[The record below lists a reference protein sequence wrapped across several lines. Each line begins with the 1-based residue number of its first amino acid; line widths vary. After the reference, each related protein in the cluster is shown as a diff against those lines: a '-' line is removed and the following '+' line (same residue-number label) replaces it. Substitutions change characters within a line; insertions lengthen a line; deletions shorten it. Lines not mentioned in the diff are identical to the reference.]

1 MGFSDDLSSKRFLK
15 FVELRS
21 PKGVDLG
28 ELLEVGSRLAGRVD
42 AVVVTDNAGSVMTT
56 CPTALGRR
64 LVEQGHE
71 VILHVSCRDR
81 NRMALQSMLLGAAV
95 EGLTSILVTRGTDGA
110 YGDHPR
116 ARMVY
121 DLEPHELI
129 KAARKLS
136 AGKDL
141 GNNEVSGDVSFT
153 CGVEVNPWF
162 EHEALEEEL
171 EEAGK
176 RVEAGAKFL
185 IMPAVHD
192 ADKIVAF
199 AEKVRPLGVPLVAR
213 VLLLKSVGMARYLN
227 LNVAGCRIPDATIK
241 RLRKAP
247 DKAAEALQIAADLA
261 GDLRKVCDGV
271 CFTPLGWEQHLPALM
286 ELV

>member
-1 MGFSDDLSSKRFLK
+1 MGFSEDLSSKRFLK

-21 PKGVDLG
+21 PKGVDLEG
-28 ELLEVGSRLAGRVD
+28 LLDVGGRLRERVD
-42 AVVVTDNAGSVMTT
+42 AVIVTDNAGSVMTA

-81 NRMALQSMLLGAAV
+81 NRMGLQSLLLGAAV
-95 EGLTSILVTRGTDGA
+95 EGLTNVLVARGTDGA

-136 AGKDL
+136 NGKDL
-141 GNNEVSGDVSFT
+141 GNNEISGNVDFT

-162 EHEALEEEL
+162 EHEALDEEL

-176 RVEAGAKFL
+176 RVEAGARFL
-185 IMPAVHD
+185 ITPAVHE
-192 ADKIVAF
+192 AEKLVAF
-199 AEKVRPLGVPLVAR
+199 AEKVKPLGVPLFAR

-227 LNVAGCRIPDATIK
+227 LNVAGCRIPDATVK

-247 DKAAEALQIAADLA
+247 DKTAESLQIAADLM
-261 GDLRKVCDGV
+261 GDLSKVCQGV

-286 ELV
+286 DLV